1 MDWDDVAKP
10 AKAAVALG
18 EDLTTLSISELT
30 ARIEQLQTEIA
41 RIEAAVATKQR
52 QSAAADALFRK

>member
-30 ARIEQLQTEIA
+30 SRIELLRGEIT
-41 RIEAAVATKQR
+41 RIEATVATKQR

>member
-10 AKAAVALG
+10 TKAAIALG

-30 ARIEQLQTEIA
+30 ARIELLRIEIT
-41 RIEAAVATKQR
+41 RIEAAITAKQH

>member
-1 MDWDDVAKP
+1 MDWDDIAKP
-10 AKAAVALG
+10 AKVAIALG

-30 ARIEQLQTEIA
+30 ATIELLRAEIT
-41 RIEAAVATKQR
+41 RIEAAVTAKQR